1 MVPHRDAPSAP
12 GHGEGALLWGL
23 VSLLFC
29 FVPVVGDLVAV
40 PAGVAAVVLGLR
52 GFLSQDAV
60 HSSWRFVLGAACG
73 LLSLF
78 VTFLMLAAL
87 ATPG

>member
-1 MVPHRDAPSAP
+1 MVPHRDAPPAP
-12 GHGEGALLWGL
+12 SRGEGALFWGL
-23 VSLLFC
+23 VSLFFC
-29 FVPVVGDLVAV
+29 VVPVVGDLVAV
-40 PAGVAAVVLGLR
+40 PAGIAAVVLGLR
-52 GFLSQDAV
+52 GFLRQDLV
-60 HSSWRFVLGAACG
+60 DSSWRFVLGAACG